1 MNIEEMSLEE
11 LSQRVF
17 VSLSSWGIEGTN
29 AFNELL
35 RRFTDLQV
43 KVQELEKE
51 NLRLEY
57 RDSISGYWEATTKS
71 LIKLT
76 VEYHN
81 HNIDLQQQMEDLK
94 CCGNCINYFCKEEVY
109 FCSVYKNSIPH
120 PRPNHYCPNWQS
132 DNLTQEQRGTVNLKT
147 TNMILCRVSVTVE

>member
-51 NLRLEY
+51 NKDL
-57 RDSISGYWEATTKS
+57 DI
-71 LIKLT
+71 LIK
-76 VEYHN
+76 EIN
-81 HNIDLQQQMEDLK
+81 QQIADLQQQLENSK

-120 PRPNHYCPNWQS
+120 PRPNHYCPNWRS
-132 DNLTQEQRGTVNLKT
+132 DALTQEQKGKQYGK
-147 TNMILCRVSVTVE
+147 VE

>member
-43 KVQELEKE
+43 KVQGLEK
-51 NLRLEY
+51 
-57 RDSISGYWEATTKS
+57 I
-71 LIKLT
+71 
-76 VEYHN
+76 
-81 HNIDLQQQMEDLK
+81 
-94 CCGNCINYFCKEEVY
+94 
-109 FCSVYKNSIPH
+109 
-120 PRPNHYCPNWQS
+120 
-132 DNLTQEQRGTVNLKT
+132 
-147 TNMILCRVSVTVE
+147 